1 MDKASQ
7 IEWLAKDEEAATE
20 SVSYFEL
27 GVFSRFDNKLLFA
40 KITESTTTVWLPRD
54 LYTIANAQ
62 VGHGDMGRQ
71 HLIRPASLSNV
82 FHKVLPII
90 VTKKTRKDF
99 QSAVSC
105 LVSTF
110 DVTPQTFQ
118 RRWTHGF
125 SGSLKD
131 SATQED
137 EVRGRFHLAF
147 QALFDA
153 FLEF

>member
-40 KITESTTTVWLPRD
+40 EITESTTTVWLPRD

-62 VGHGDMGRQ
+62 VGHCNMGRQ

-105 LVSTF
+105 SVSTF
-110 DVTPQTFQ
+110 DVTPQAFQ
-118 RRWTHGF
+118 RSWTHGLPRP
-125 SGSLKD
+125 LKD
-131 SATQED
+131 STTQEN
-137 EVRGRFHLAF
+137 EIGRRFHLAS
-147 QALFDA
+147 QTLFDA